1 MAASTVSTLQSFPA
15 PGSIPPVTFYN
26 MMGLANWLNLNPTYK
41 NNYASTGTFPYLY
54 PQYYSTVFASTSST
68 FYGYNPENVPL
79 AATVTNLSQYQ
90 ALKYNTQL
98 QLFQRIYAIN
108 SNAYINY
115 ISTGNGPFYYNF
127 RTYNEKNDYNAAVQL
142 VNKLYPFRDMAN
154 ATTWIIP
161 FPIRM

>member
-1 MAASTVSTLQSFPA
+1 
-15 PGSIPPVTFYN
+15 
-26 MMGLANWLNLNPTYK
+26 MGLANWLNLNPTYK
-41 NNYASTGTFPYLY
+41 NNYASTHTFPYLY

-154 ATTWIIP
+154 ATTWIVP